1 MHRAKMSKML
11 SLVFLTTEMTMMMMI
26 IATSA
31 ATDSMKVTPYR
42 VPRKTRNGA
51 GMCALDP
58 ANKTISSSSAQD
70 CSLGCAR
77 DDSCTG
83 FNIKHLHT
91 CDLYNY
97 MPKIY
102 SLVSDCLFY
111 EVAIPILSFIK
122 AYRIW
127 DVCGTCLL

>member
-1 MHRAKMSKML
+1 MHRAKKSKML
-11 SLVFLTTEMTMMMMI
+11 SLVLLTTEMTMMMI

-31 ATDSMKVTPYR
+31 ARDSMKVTSYR
-42 VPRKTRNGA
+42 MPRNTKKSA

-83 FNIKHLHT
+83 FNMKHSHT

-102 SLVSDCLFY
+102 LHVSNCSFY
-111 EVAIPILSFIK
+111 EVGILSGDIMTNVII
-122 AYRIW
+122 YQ
-127 DVCGTCLL
+127 TL